1 MEAPTIQNQIEE
13 EQKESIVGRQELQLL
28 MTREIEY
35 RTGYVITKEI
45 ENRVLEKI
53 KDMLD
58 FGEFDEY
65 DSIAERVR
73 TEIDNLFENL
83 LKDEYNKIRQSIL
96 RDLDIFIYD
105 YTTDIKQR
113 LNCLI
118 EILYAVVSTD
128 SELFYLDK
136 VGFILDV
143 YELSK
148 KINKAK
154 KFKHY
159 RDILFEFASILFS
172 YVSYKKR
179 EDSDESVQALFV
191 SVLLD
196 ILLLIEFDYFD
207 IDELKEL
214 FNN

>member
-1 MEAPTIQNQIEE
+1 MEAPTIQNQIKE

>member
-1 MEAPTIQNQIEE
+1 MKQRNGSSKKSVA
-13 EQKESIVGRQELQLL
+13 GRQELQLL
-28 MTREIEY
+28 ITREIEY
-35 RTGYVITKEI
+35 RTGYVITEEI
-45 ENRVLEKI
+45 EQRVLEKI

-58 FGEFDEY
+58 SGEFDEY

-73 TEIDNLFENL
+73 TETDNLLEKL
-83 LKDEYNKIRQSIL
+83 LKDEYSKIRQSVL
-96 RDLDIFIYD
+96 HDLDIFIYD

-113 LNCLI
+113 LDCLI
-118 EILYAVVSTD
+118 EILYAVVTTD

-143 YELSK
+143 YGLSK
-148 KINKAK
+148 KISKAK

-159 RDILFEFASILFS
+159 RDILFEFTSILFS
-172 YVSYKKR
+172 YVSHKKR
-179 EDSDESVQALFV
+179 EDSDESVQALFI
-191 SVLLD
+191 SMLLD

>member
-1 MEAPTIQNQIEE
+1 MAATTIQNQIEK
-13 EQKESIVGRQELQLL
+13 EQKESVAERQELQLL
-28 MTREIEY
+28 ITREIEY
-35 RTGYVITKEI
+35 RTGYVITEEI
-45 ENRVLEKI
+45 EKRVLEKI
-53 KDMLD
+53 KDMLVL
-58 FGEFDEY
+58 GEFDEY
-65 DSIAERVR
+65 DSIVKRVR

-83 LKDEYNKIRQSIL
+83 LKDDYSKIRQSVL
-96 RDLDIFIYD
+96 YDLDMFIYD
-105 YTTDIKQR
+105 DTINIKQR

-118 EILYAVVSTD
+118 EILYAVVSMD
-128 SELFYLDK
+128 NEIFYLDK

-148 KINKAK
+148 KISKAK

-172 YVSYKKR
+172 YVSHKKR
-179 EDSDESVQALFV
+179 EDSDESMQVLFI